1 MKTTSFV
8 YFLVLCITCFGF
20 MGREKDTLQKTQQT
34 IRIYF
39 HHKLGNEIL
48 VLGQPVKT
56 ILGEDVVIE
65 KFKYYVSNF
74 SVTDNKGHLT
84 QLPVQYFLIDEAD
97 SLSKKIELQVPDTH
111 ISSIQFL
118 LGVDSVRN
126 VSGVQTGALDPLK
139 GMFWTWNSGYIMAKL
154 EGSSALAATAGH
166 RFTYHV
172 GGFKKE
178 TNTSRLITLPL
189 STTGNPVQEINVSTD
204 INRWFKGNSVL
215 SIADTPMCHSPGA
228 LAMKIA
234 DNYRDMFSINA
245 VH

>member
-1 MKTTSFV
+1 MKKGIPILLFTLVWTTGFCFSYSNTSFPPAKKII
-8 YFLVLCITCFGF
+8 LV
-20 MGREKDTLQKTQQT
+20 
-34 IRIYF
+34 F
-39 HHKLGNEIL
+39 HHMIGKEEL
-48 VLGQPVKT
+48 VLGNATKN
-56 ILGEDVVIE
+56 IWGENMTVQ

-74 SVTDNKGHLT
+74 SLTDVSGKSVA
-84 QLPVQYFLIDEAD
+84 LPVQFFLIDEAD
-97 SLSKKIELQVPDTH
+97 SASKTITLTIPDIAFNKIE
-111 ISSIQFL
+111 FL
-118 LGVDSVRN
+118 LGVDSMRN
-126 VSGVQTGALDPLK
+126 VSGIQTGALDPAK

-215 SIADTPMCHSPGA
+215 SIADTPICHSPGA